1 MGQDATASCPGQG
14 QFAVVV
20 CIVSCIN
27 LWAGNPLW
35 NVRISGQMIAFVLLR
50 VLLVLLLVAAN
61 AFFAAAEFALVSVRD
76 TRIQQLIDAR
86 RIGARILQRLHRRLD
101 EVVNGVQLGVTVVSL
116 TLGWIGEPMVAH
128 FVESFQF
135 LQRVPHAMVYAHTIA
150 IVIAFGLIT
159 FMHVILGELVPKSL
173 ALQRAE
179 QVALAVAAPMDV
191 FLTLTRPVTFIM
203 GKSAGYVLRIFG
215 LRKMR
220 QGPVHSPDE
229 VKLIV
234 SASRELGQIA
244 QAQEEMVHHALE
256 LENIT
261 AREVMVPRPDIF
273 SLPGDL
279 TLQEALDHVVEEQ
292 HSRVP
297 VYDPKSGPEH
307 IIGVLYAKD
316 LMRWVL
322 RLTARPLHPMPA
334 RGPDV
339 RIGDMKIGET
349 TIGEMKISQMMHD
362 ALVVPETK
370 PLSEL
375 LDEFKERK
383 RHMAIVVDEFG
394 STAGL
399 ITVEDILEQLVGEIE
414 DEFDV
419 VPHQPS
425 ALGESKS
432 LVLDGTVGLRDLE
445 SQYDLLLPRDAGF
458 ETLAGFMLSRLQKI
472 PAIGD
477 SCYYGGRRFTVQE
490 MDGYRISRVKIEDVQ
505 PVAVQAGA

>member
-1 MGQDATASCPGQG
+1 
-14 QFAVVV
+14 
-20 CIVSCIN
+20 
-27 LWAGNPLW
+27 
-35 NVRISGQMIAFVLLR
+35 MIAFVLLR
-50 VLLVLLLVAAN
+50 ALLILFLVAAN
-61 AFFAAAEFALVSVRD
+61 AFFAAAEFALVSVRE
-76 TRIQQLIDAR
+76 TRIQQLIQAR
-86 RIGARILQRLHRRLD
+86 RIGARILQRLHRNLD
-101 EVVNGVQLGVTVVSL
+101 EVVNGVQLGVTIVSL

-128 FVESFQF
+128 VVEGFQF
-135 LQRVPHAMVYAHTIA
+135 LQKVPHALAYAHGIA
-150 IVIAFGLIT
+150 IAIAFGLIT
-159 FMHVILGELVPKSL
+159 CMHVILGELVPKSL

-191 FLTLTRPVTFIM
+191 FLTLTRPLIFVM
-203 GKSAGYVLRIFG
+203 GRSAGTVLRIFG

-244 QAQEEMVHHALE
+244 PAQEEMVHHALD

-261 AREVMVPRPDIF
+261 VREVMVPRPDIF
-273 SLPGDL
+273 SLPGDM
-279 TLQEALDHVVEEQ
+279 TLQDAIDRVVEEQ
-292 HSRVP
+292 HSRIP

-316 LMRWVL
+316 LMRWVGL
-322 RLTARPLHPMPA
+322 RLANKPLQILPA
-334 RGPDV
+334 RV
-339 RIGDMKIGET
+339 S
-349 TIGEMKISQMMHD
+349 EMKVSQIMHD

-375 LDEFKERK
+375 LEEFKQRK

-419 VPHQPS
+419 TPLAVEQT
-425 ALGESKS
+425 GEGKL
-432 LVLDGTVGLRDLE
+432 LVLDGTVGIRDLE

-477 SCYYGGRRFTVQE
+477 SCYYGGRRFTVDE
-490 MDGYRISRVKIEDVQ
+490 MDGHRIARVKIEDVQ
-505 PVAVQAGA
+505 PAAAHVGD

>member
-1 MGQDATASCPGQG
+1 
-14 QFAVVV
+14 
-20 CIVSCIN
+20 
-27 LWAGNPLW
+27 
-35 NVRISGQMIAFVLLR
+35 MIAFVLLR
-50 VLLVLLLVAAN
+50 VLLVLSLVAAN
-61 AFFAAAEFALVSVRD
+61 AFFAAAEFALVTVRD
-76 TRIQQLIDAR
+76 TRIEQLIEAR
-86 RIGARILQRLHRRLD
+86 RIGARIVQRLHRNLD

-128 FVESFQF
+128 FVEGFRF
-135 LQRVPHAMVYAHTIA
+135 LQRVPHVILYAHGIA
-150 IVIAFGLIT
+150 FAIAFGLIT

-173 ALQRAE
+173 ALQKAE

-191 FLTLTRPVTFIM
+191 WLTLTRPLIFVM
-203 GKSAGYVLRIFG
+203 SNSAGSVLKLFG

-234 SASRELGQIA
+234 TASRERGQIA
-244 QAQEEMVHHALE
+244 PTQEEMVHHALD

-261 AREVMVPRPDIF
+261 VREVMVPRPDIS

-279 TLQEALDHVVEEQ
+279 TLAEALEKVVEEQ
-292 HSRVP
+292 HSRIP

-307 IIGVLYAKD
+307 IVGVLYAKD
-316 LMRWVL
+316 LMRWL
-322 RLTARPLHPMPA
+322 RMRLLARIVPPA
-334 RGPDV
+334 SARLAD
-339 RIGDMKIGET
+339 
-349 TIGEMKISQMMHD
+349 MKISQIMHD

-375 LDEFKERK
+375 LEEFKERK

-419 VPHQPS
+419 VSPPEPG
-425 ALGESKS
+425 LDEGK
-432 LVLDGTVGLRDLE
+432 VLRLEGTISLRDLE

-472 PAIGD
+472 PTVGD
-477 SCYYGGRRFTVQE
+477 SCYYGGRRFTVEE
-490 MDGYRISRVKIEDVQ
+490 MEGHRIAKVKVEDVQ
-505 PVAVQAGA
+505 PAAAQAGD